1 MAGSPHQTGEAHG
14 EVPSHAAHNGATKH
28 GAAHRPSIFSKLG
41 KDPDV
46 IMTMLHTIFD
56 ELKDHT
62 ETIDGAFG
70 NICARPHILSTH
82 PRAWLPAPGF
92 LGKAHLT

>member
-62 ETIDGAFG
+62 ETIDGVE
-70 NICARPHILSTH
+70 L
-82 PRAWLPAPGF
+82 RAVGF
-92 LGKAHLT
+92 CLMDKLDAVSYTHLTLPTILLV